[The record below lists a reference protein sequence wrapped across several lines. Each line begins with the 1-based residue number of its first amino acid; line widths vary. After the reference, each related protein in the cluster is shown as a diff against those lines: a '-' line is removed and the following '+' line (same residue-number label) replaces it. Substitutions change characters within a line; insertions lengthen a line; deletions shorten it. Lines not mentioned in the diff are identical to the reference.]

1 MRGLVGRILLIVG
14 ILVVYAYGFQVTQ
27 IDLEEP
33 QKPKRQEQLVRI
45 IRGLARPD
53 LVEWDRETQAA
64 TAAIFVPCTDAEPPI
79 VEAMGGPA
87 IRLSA
92 ACGEPGD
99 LITVEGFGFRPNT
112 GGSIRWV
119 TPAGNRRPLELIRT
133 DGDGDLVQQV
143 AIPSAEGSDE
153 PYHLEAEAR
162 WNVGAP
168 RPSETTLVTWDK
180 IVETVFLAL
189 LATTFGTMLAVPVS
203 FLAAGNLMRQVAS
216 PIGGLV
222 TAVVALPIGAWL
234 GFLVAGAIQGTGV
247 SLGGQLAGI
256 GALAASPVVVW
267 LGVRAATQAGG
278 AANGRLARYGQVA
291 AAALAFGVL
300 FFALA
305 LVAGLAK
312 EIGARLQ
319 VSLGAFGFLGN
330 FLFVLADGLGL
341 LLPAVGAVVG
351 AVVLSSV
358 ATRTYSRTLG
368 ALPMAVR
375 KASLVGIAATAGA
388 TALGLAGAGI
398 GWLYELE
405 DPRTYLWMPAAAG
418 AAIAGLASLPL
429 NPDREIEIGLSVYY
443 ATRSTLNFLR
453 AIEPLIMVVVFA
465 VWVGIGPFAGVL
477 ALTLHSVAALGKL
490 YSEQAESIL
499 PGPIEAVT
507 ATGANRLQTIV
518 YGVIPQI
525 IPPYI
530 AFTIYRWDINVRM
543 STIIGFGGGGG
554 IGFVLQQNINLLRYR
569 QASVMM
575 IAIAIVVATLDFVS
589 AKVRQRYV

>member
-1 MRGLVGRILLIVG
+1 MALIVG
-14 ILVVYAYGFQVTQ
+14 ILVVYAYGFEVTQ

-33 QKPKRQEQLVRI
+33 QKPKRQAQLVRI
-45 IRGLARPD
+45 LRGLARPD
-53 LVEWDRETQAA
+53 LVEWDRETQEAVA
-64 TAAIFVPCTDAEPPI
+64 PIFVPCSDAALPVTET
-79 VEAMGGPA
+79 AGGPA

-92 ACGEPGD
+92 TCGEVGD
-99 LITVEGFGFRPNT
+99 LITVEGLGFRPDT

-133 DGDGDLVQQV
+133 DGDGSLLQQV

-153 PYHLEAEAR
+153 PYHFEAQAR

-168 RPSETTLVTWDK
+168 RPSEAALITWDK
-180 IVETVFLAL
+180 IIETVFLAL
-189 LATTFGTMLAVPVS
+189 LATTFGTILAVPVS

-222 TAVVALPIGAWL
+222 TAVVALPIGGWL
-234 GFLVAGAIQGTGV
+234 GFQAAGLIQGVGV
-247 SLGGQLAGI
+247 GLGGQLAGV
-256 GALAASPVVVW
+256 GALAASTVVLW
-267 LGVRAATQAGG
+267 LGVRAATQGGG
-278 AANGRLARYGQVA
+278 AGDRRLARYGQLA
-291 AAALAFGVL
+291 AAVISLAVL

-305 LVAGLAK
+305 LVAELAK

-319 VSLGAFGFLGN
+319 VALGAFGFLGN
-330 FLFVLADGLGL
+330 FLFVAADALGL
-341 LLPAVGAVVG
+341 LLPFAGGVMGAAMFSSLAAGISGRALEILPRLGRRAWLFVV
-351 AVVLSSV
+351 
-358 ATRTYSRTLG
+358 
-368 ALPMAVR
+368 
-375 KASLVGIAATAGA
+375 AGLA
-388 TALGLAGAGI
+388 GGMALGLAGAAV
-398 GWLYELE
+398 GWLYQLE
-405 DPRTYLWMPAAAG
+405 DPRTYLWIPAAIG
-418 AAIAGLASLPL
+418 ATITGLASLPFD
-429 NPDREIEIGLSVYY
+429 PDRELPIGLSVYY
-443 ATRSTLNFLR
+443 VTRSTLNFLR
-453 AIEPLIMVVVFA
+453 AIEPLIMVIVFA

-530 AFTIYRWDINVRM
+530 AFTIYRWDINVRL

-575 IAIAIVVATLDFVS
+575 IAIALVVATLDFVS
-589 AKVRQRYV
+589 SRVRERYI